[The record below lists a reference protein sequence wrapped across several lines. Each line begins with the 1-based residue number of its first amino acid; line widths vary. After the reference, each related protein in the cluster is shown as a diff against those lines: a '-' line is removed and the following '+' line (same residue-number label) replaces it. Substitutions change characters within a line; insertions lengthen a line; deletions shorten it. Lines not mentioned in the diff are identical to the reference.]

1 MEIKDVEHLAE
12 LSKLTFTEDELK
24 DFMKDF
30 ESIVALAD
38 TIKNVDI
45 DGEIKVHAINFQEL
59 REDEVKA
66 SSSAQELVMN
76 APEADMGCFVVPRIM
91 E

>member
-12 LSKLTFTEDELK
+12 LSKLTFTENELK

-38 TIKNVDI
+38 TIKNVEV
-45 DGEIKVHAINFQEL
+45 DGDVKVHTIDLQEL
-59 REDEVKA
+59 REDEMKE
-66 SSSAQELVMN
+66 SSSVEDLVMN
-76 APEADMGCFVVPRIM
+76 APESEMGCFVVPRIM

>member
-1 MEIKDVEHLAE
+1 MEFKDVEHLAE
-12 LSKLTFTEDELK
+12 LSKLTFTETELK

-38 TIKNVDI
+38 TIKNVEL
-45 DGEIKVHAINFQEL
+45 DGDIKVHAIDLEEL
-59 REDEVKA
+59 REDKVKE
-66 SSSAQELVMN
+66 SSSVDDLVMN